1 MTNSDRSP
9 HQALRERFAT
19 TATPYREITHAPA
32 AAALDYHAIV
42 GSRLEQQAKALLF
55 RRYRSDGTKDY
66 LVYALPGDAEADIDA
81 LRTVTASSR
90 LRLATQA
97 ELEQQTG
104 CRFGEL
110 PPLGSLFGCELVLD
124 ERLLSQPELY
134 FNAGC
139 LDRSFIVEPA
149 HLVEVE
155 QPRIFS
161 PPAVRTNRL

>member
-1 MTNSDRSP
+1 MTSSERSP
-9 HQALRERFAT
+9 YQALRERFAA
-19 TATPYREITHAPA
+19 TATPYREIRHAPA
-32 AAALDYHAIV
+32 ASARDYHAIV

-55 RRYRSDGTKDY
+55 RRYRKDGTKDY
-66 LVYALPGDAEADIDA
+66 LVYALPGNAEADIDA
-81 LRTVTASSR
+81 LRAASASSR
-90 LRLATQA
+90 LRLATPA

-124 ERLLSQPELY
+124 ERLVGEPELY

-149 HLVEVE
+149 HLVELE

-161 PPAVRTNRL
+161 PSAS